1 MNRVTRSAR
10 ATSNR
15 CLESPEIVSLL
26 FDTGLLIDA
35 VACEAQRSN
44 HVTIRTPNRA
54 GGPNDDLSLAKGT
67 WLAFGQRTAPS
78 APGSSSAV
86 EYAVDTPACRII
98 FPERR

>member
-35 VACEAQRSN
+35 VVCGAQRSN
-44 HVTIRTPNRA
+44 HAASPHVVAPARR
-54 GGPNDDLSLAKGT
+54 DLDCANHGT
-67 WLAFGQRTAPS
+67 RS
-78 APGSSSAV
+78 I
-86 EYAVDTPACRII
+86 E
-98 FPERR
+98 

>member
-35 VACEAQRSN
+35 VACRAAATTLVSMRA
-44 HVTIRTPNRA
+44 NRVVA
-54 GGPNDDLSLAKGT
+54 AKHASHGT
-67 WLAFGQRTAPS
+67 DRFIVNGAL
-78 APGSSSAV
+78 GS
-86 EYAVDTPACRII
+86 
-98 FPERR
+98 

>member
-35 VACEAQRSN
+35 VVCGA
-44 HVTIRTPNRA
+44 
-54 GGPNDDLSLAKGT
+54 
-67 WLAFGQRTAPS
+67 
-78 APGSSSAV
+78 
-86 EYAVDTPACRII
+86 
-98 FPERR
+98 